1 MEVSLSWQMISR
13 RLGRSGRST
22 VLQVG
27 FGGCVEVSYSRWL
40 FIGDWWTKLRSRGM
54 IEWVDIVPF
63 PFSWCRCFGVYWPV
77 LRPGTECKWFKGAM
91 QHIRRWASKCCL
103 HRDKLQTRF
112 GCDVKHTT
120 GIDKLIAM
128 PMNISIAFYCNV
140 LVSCFLSQILGPVWG
155 ATGRLLRGDFY
166 LEWRRILVR
175 LQGHQ
180 HALRGAK
187 PPDDSMFVFVPC
199 WAAQVD
205 NIITEPNLTSTA
217 FVMFGT
223 REAQRSIH
231 DCRCQ
236 WIKVGQAARP
246 PQFSTFFQVSFTD
259 LLLVSW
265 CPGWCPPF
273 HGLTQGWQRCS
284 LLSEVRFARALRS
297 CRSCTV
303 RCLSD
308 LLIQLTQHNH
318 TTPWIN
324 WILWTS
330 SPKGCGH

>member
-1 MEVSLSWQMISR
+1 MFSKQICSCWSLVLLQGAFIYEFGDHGGLIVMADDLKKTGEVREINGAPSWFWGVDVTSNIQPALTSW
-13 RLGRSGRST
+13 
-22 VLQVG
+22 LQ
-27 FGGCVEVSYSRWL
+27 CRW
-40 FIGDWWTKLRSRGM
+40 TY
-54 IEWVDIVPF
+54 P
-63 PFSWCRCFGVYWPV
+63 
-77 LRPGTECKWFKGAM
+77 
-91 QHIRRWASKCCL
+91 L
-103 HRDKLQTRF
+103 H
-112 GCDVKHTT
+112 
-120 GIDKLIAM
+120 
-128 PMNISIAFYCNV
+128 SIATYLCHA
-140 LVSCFLSQILGPVWG
+140 SHASYPIRSWTVWG

-187 PPDDSMFVFVPC
+187 ARAAKPPDDSIFVFVSC
-199 WAAQVD
+199 WAAKVD

-246 PQFSTFFQVSFTD
+246 PQFSTFFQVSFMD

-330 SPKGCGH
+330 SPKGCGQ